1 MNVCV
6 NDHTSSLVDYWP
18 GEKYC
23 DDMNL
28 ILLGG
33 NSPTN
38 KQWLHDLA
46 TVLKTHLP
54 SSYIHHYRHWETGE
68 ELIDLDYELEVLTK
82 NLPAVPYIVLAK
94 SAGVL
99 LTLKGV
105 AEKLLSPQK
114 CIFLGT
120 PILWAKGNHFAVD
133 SWLNN
138 YSLPTLFIQQAHDPA
153 MSFNDLKQYL
163 EQGNIKYYQ
172 FFEVPGDDHVYGNFD
187 QLKDPIITFIT
198 NGF

>member
-1 MNVCV
+1 
-6 NDHTSSLVDYWP
+6 
-18 GEKYC
+18 
-23 DDMNL
+23 MNL

-33 NSPTN
+33 NSPIN

-46 TVLKTHLP
+46 TALKTHFP
-54 SSYIHHYRHWETGE
+54 SPYIHHYRHWETGE
-68 ELIDLDYELEVLTK
+68 ALIDLDYELEVLTK
-82 NLPAVPYIVLAK
+82 NLPAEPYIILAK

-105 AEKLLSPQK
+105 AEKLLNPQK

-120 PILWAKGNHFAVD
+120 PILWAKDNHFVVESWLGNH
-133 SWLNN
+133 
-138 YSLPTLFIQQAHDPA
+138 SLPTLFIQQAHDPA

-163 EQGNIKYYQ
+163 EQENTKNYQ
-172 FFEVPGDDHVYGNFD
+172 LFELSGDDHIYDNFD
-187 QLKDPIITFIT
+187 QLRDPIITFIN